1 MKKLQK
7 KKKNNK
13 RKYPYCLKFTNKIV
27 KMQPKKSPKSTKN
40 TNYKKTKKKRNINT
54 EYFKIL

>member
-27 KMQPKKSPKSTKN
+27 KMQPKKAQNPRKTQITKN
-40 TNYKKTKKKRNINT
+40 EKKT
-54 EYFKIL
+54 